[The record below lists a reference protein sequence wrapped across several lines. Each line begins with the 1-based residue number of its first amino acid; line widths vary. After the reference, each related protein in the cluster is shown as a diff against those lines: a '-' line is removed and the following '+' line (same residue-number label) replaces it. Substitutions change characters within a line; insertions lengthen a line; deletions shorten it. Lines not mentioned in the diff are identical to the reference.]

1 MNFVKRPLRS
11 KLSHT
16 RLPHTALALGA
27 AALLGT
33 AAPVLMPMYANTAV
47 AHAEES
53 CSLANAYRITKGHQD
68 LAVRDDNDGPL
79 RFTVDD
85 DSSGSHVEREEG
97 EFVVMVDDAMTRSL
111 DDLGFPGISGNAWLL
126 PQKQEYSRPW
136 FGFSLLHLS
145 TMTDSDTAQLT
156 MELNSA
162 PAGGRIVAWEDELTG
177 HQLRL
182 DSEDPGMAWDYYR
195 SHTHVNLGFT
205 EPGAYAVTFTFTMS
219 DGSEHSM
226 KVPFLVGSNTS
237 DSELCNLGFD
247 AGGSTAKP
255 KNRAQQLAKD
265 INDTGK
271 AIAGLDKTL
280 AGTLKEAEKLVGS
293 PSSAKPTATKNAK
306 KDKTG
311 STTAKKTSKEPTK
324 DSSDGQKSG
333 GSAQRGK
340 TAPAMRSG
348 GTTSDHS
355 PKNSG
360 SGNSGKGTAQKTAD
374 KQSDK
379 KTQDAKGHGLR
390 NPAKSHN
397 LAAGDE
403 QGYVETDAQEMS
415 YEMPL
420 FNFWAG
426 FLAGMGVFALLLG
439 TGLFVWVQ
447 FVRNRNRQTDA
458 PAQQFP
464 SNTLS

>member
-1 MNFVKRPLRS
+1 MNFLKRPLHS
-11 KLSHT
+11 KPSHS
-16 RLPHTALALGA
+16 RLPRTVLALGA

-33 AAPVLMPMYANTAV
+33 ATSVLMPTYANTAV

-53 CSLANAYRITKGHQD
+53 CNLANAYRITNGHQD
-68 LAVRDDNDGPL
+68 LAVRDDNGPL

-97 EFVVMVDDAMTRSL
+97 EFVVIVDDAMTRSL

-126 PQKQEYSRPW
+126 PQGQNPSRPW

-145 TMTDSDTAQLT
+145 TMTNDDTAQLT
-156 MELNSA
+156 MEINSA
-162 PAGGRIVAWEDELTG
+162 PDGGRIVAWQDVSSG
-177 HQLRL
+177 AQLLL
-182 DSEDPGMAWDYYR
+182 DSDGPSMTWDYYR
-195 SHTHVNLGFT
+195 QHTHVNLGFT

-237 DSELCNLGFD
+237 DSELCNLGFND
-247 AGGSTAKP
+247 AGATAKP
-255 KNRAQQLAKD
+255 RSRAQQLAKD

-271 AIAGLDKTL
+271 AINGLDKTL
-280 AGTLKEAEKLVGS
+280 DGTLKEAEKLVGS
-293 PSSAKPTATKNAK
+293 PSSAKAAAPKDAK

-311 STTAKKTSKEPTK
+311 STSAKKTSNESTK
-324 DSSDGQKSG
+324 DSSDGQESG
-333 GSAQRGK
+333 GSAQRGQ

-348 GTTSDHS
+348 GATSDHS
-355 PKNSG
+355 SKNSG
-360 SGNSGKGTAQKTAD
+360 SGKSAEGAAQKTAG

-379 KTQDAKGHGLR
+379 KTQDAKGNGIRHSAKKHG
-390 NPAKSHN
+390 
-397 LAAGDE
+397 LAAGYE

-426 FLAGMGVFALLLG
+426 FLAGMGVFALILG

-447 FVRNRNRQTDA
+447 FFRNRNRQTDI

-464 SNTLS
+464 SSTRS

>member
-1 MNFVKRPLRS
+1 MNFLHRS
-11 KLSHT
+11 LHSKPSHS
-16 RLPHTALALGA
+16 RLPRTALALGA

-33 AAPVLMPMYANTAV
+33 AAPVLMPTYANTAV

-53 CSLANAYRITKGHQD
+53 CSLANAYQITSGHQD
-68 LAVRDDNDGPL
+68 LAVRDDNGPL

-97 EFVVMVDDAMTRSL
+97 EFVVMVDDAMTHSL

-126 PQKQEYSRPW
+126 PENRNPSRPW

-145 TMTDSDTAQLT
+145 TMTNDDTAQLT
-156 MELNSA
+156 MEINSA
-162 PAGGRIVAWEDELTG
+162 PDGGRIVAWQNESSG
-177 HQLRL
+177 AQLVL
-182 DSEDPGMAWDYYR
+182 DSEDPGMTWDYFR
-195 SHTHVNLGFT
+195 QHTHVNLGFT
-205 EPGAYAVTFTFTMS
+205 EAGAYAVTFTFTMS

-237 DSELCNLGFD
+237 DTELCNLDFD
-247 AGGSTAKP
+247 AAGATAKP
-255 KNRAQQLAKD
+255 SNRAQQLAKD

-280 AGTLKEAEKLVGS
+280 DGTLKEAEKLVCS
-293 PSSAKPTATKNAK
+293 PSSAKATATKDAK

-311 STTAKKTSKEPTK
+311 STSAKKTPKEPTK

-333 GSAQRGK
+333 GSAQRGQ
-340 TAPAMRSG
+340 TAPAIRSG
-348 GTTSDHS
+348 GATSDHNA
-355 PKNSG
+355 KNSG
-360 SGNSGKGTAQKTAD
+360 SGNSAQGAAQKTAG

-379 KTQDAKGHGLR
+379 KTQDAKGNSLR
-390 NPAKSHN
+390 HSAKKHD
-397 LAAGDE
+397 LAANDE

-426 FLAGMGVFALLLG
+426 FLAGMGIFALLLG

-447 FVRNRNRQTDA
+447 FFRNRNRQTDV

>member
-1 MNFVKRPLRS
+1 M
-11 KLSHT
+11 
-16 RLPHTALALGA
+16 
-27 AALLGT
+27 
-33 AAPVLMPMYANTAV
+33 
-47 AHAEES
+47 
-53 CSLANAYRITKGHQD
+53 
-68 LAVRDDNDGPL
+68 
-79 RFTVDD
+79 
-85 DSSGSHVEREEG
+85 
-97 EFVVMVDDAMTRSL
+97 
-111 DDLGFPGISGNAWLL
+111 
-126 PQKQEYSRPW
+126 
-136 FGFSLLHLS
+136 
-145 TMTDSDTAQLT
+145 
-156 MELNSA
+156 
-162 PAGGRIVAWEDELTG
+162 
-177 HQLRL
+177 
-182 DSEDPGMAWDYYR
+182 
-195 SHTHVNLGFT
+195 
-205 EPGAYAVTFTFTMS
+205 
-219 DGSEHSM
+219 
-226 KVPFLVGSNTS
+226 
-237 DSELCNLGFD
+237 
-247 AGGSTAKP
+247 
-255 KNRAQQLAKD
+255 AKD

-271 AIAGLDKTL
+271 AIADLDKTL

-348 GTTSDHS
+348 GTTSDHI

-360 SGNSGKGTAQKTAD
+360 AGNSGKGTAQKTAD

-420 FNFWAG
+420 FNFGQDSSQEWG
-426 FLAGMGVFALLLG
+426 YLLCSS
-439 TGLFVWVQ
+439 
-447 FVRNRNRQTDA
+447 A
-458 PAQQFP
+458 PAFSCGCSSSETATDKTMYPP
-464 SNTLS
+464 SSFRVTR